1 MLIGLTCSVQL
12 PPPLFE
18 QRKKCRKPRSFFGLF
33 DSEIANNK
41 SRMSSTSKAEERF
54 MANRGLYVGRFQPF
68 HLGHLEAIQDVLKE
82 IDELVIVIG
91 SAQYS
96 HNIHNPFTAG
106 ERIVM
111 IRHALQEASVDYSRL
126 WIVPV
131 PDVHL
136 HMLWVSA
143 LEGYT
148 PRFNVVYS
156 NEPLT
161 RRLFM
166 EAGYEVKSIR
176 FFQRKVYTST
186 LVREKMLA
194 GESWTKLVPK
204 SVADFVNEIDGVNR
218 LRDLARTDKI

>member
-1 MLIGLTCSVQL
+1 MATQV
-12 PPPLFE
+12 
-18 QRKKCRKPRSFFGLF
+18 GLF
-33 DSEIANNK
+33 DSKIANNK
-41 SRMSSTSKAEERF
+41 SRMRSTSKAEGQF
-54 MANRGLYVGRFQPF
+54 MAKRGLYVGRFQPF
-68 HLGHLEAIQDVLKE
+68 HSGHLEAIQNVLKE
-82 IDELVIVIG
+82 VEELVIVIG

-96 HNIHNPFTAG
+96 HNINNPFTAG
-106 ERIVM
+106 ERLVM
-111 IRHALQEASVDYSRL
+111 IRRALQEASVDYSRL
-126 WIVPV
+126 WVVPV

-148 PRFNVVYS
+148 PRFNIVYS

-166 EAGYEVKSIR
+166 EAGYEVKNIP

-186 LVREKMLA
+186 HVREKMLK

-204 SVADFVNEIDGVNR
+204 SVADFINEIDGVNR
-218 LRDLARTDKI
+218 LRDLAKSDEI